1 MLLKRVEINNF
12 RGIQSLSINLG
23 KTTTLIGENN
33 TGKSTILEAI
43 RTALGVYPSGG
54 KQFLEYDYHI
64 SNENQQ
70 PSDAAPI
77 KIVLHFAEQK
87 NDEWHEKTV
96 QQLKEII
103 QIDSDGLKFVRLQL
117 KSMYKLVENS
127 RDRPYVFLNAENNK
141 LNTTRE
147 SYLTLRSLVPI
158 FNLEAMR
165 SSREFNPTSKYWGP
179 VVRSPNMSI
188 DTKQELENKISS
200 LNQEIVEKH
209 ESFDQIKKE
218 LAKIADLISFDDM
231 SPVNIEAVPTKIFDI
246 LSRSQ
251 VTLTSVNGAS
261 IPLRYHGEGT
271 QSLAVMCLF
280 EAFRKNKL
288 DETYPEHASPI
299 LTLEEPE
306 AHLHP
311 SAASSIMQVLEGA
324 IGQSIVATH
333 SGDLISKLPIESL
346 RRLRRKDGLIK
357 IYQFDKSKFTDDELY
372 AVEYLQTTRGNIF
385 FARCWLLVEGPS
397 DRIIFEGCAAAC
409 QIDLVRLGIYCIE
422 YSELLGKLDGVV
434 KLAIQLGIEWLVVAD
449 GDGDGDNYIENAK
462 KFEQNDNGNHTY
474 QLQYQNIECA
484 LYENGYDSVYK
495 SRDKKQN
502 TINRS
507 HKQNKAARVAKEMKS
522 KGPNSVPEWACDV
535 LNSCVKLAREA
546 Q

>member
-12 RGIQSLSINLG
+12 RGIESLSIDLG

-43 RTALGVYPSGG
+43 RTALGIYSSGR

-70 PSDAAPI
+70 PSDAKPI

-87 NDEWHEKTV
+87 NDEWHEEIV
-96 QQLKEII
+96 QRLKAII
-103 QIDSDGLKFVRLQL
+103 QTDSDGLKFIRLQL
-117 KSMYKLVENS
+117 QSMYEPDVNS
-127 RDRPYVFLNAENNK
+127 RDPPYVFLNTENKK
-141 LNTTRE
+141 LSTTRE
-147 SYLTLRSLVPI
+147 SYLRLRSFIPI
-158 FNLEAMR
+158 FNLETMR
-165 SSREFNPTSKYWGP
+165 SSSEFNPTSKYWGP
-179 VVRSPNMSI
+179 IVRYPNMSL
-188 DTKQELENKISS
+188 DTKQVLENKISS
-200 LNQEIVEKH
+200 LNQEIIEKH

-218 LAKIADLISFDDM
+218 LTKIADLISFNDV
-231 SPVNIEAVPTKIFDI
+231 SPVNIEAIPTKIFDI

-251 VTLTSVNGAS
+251 VTLTSVNGAN
-261 IPLRYHGEGT
+261 IPLQYHGEGT
-271 QSLAVMCLF
+271 QSLAVVCLF

-288 DETYPEHASPI
+288 EETYSKHASPI

-311 SAASSIMQVLEGA
+311 SAASSIMQVLEGT

-346 RRLRRKDGLIK
+346 RRLRRKDGLIQ
-357 IYQFDKSKFTDDELY
+357 IYQFDESNFDPDELY
-372 AVEYLQTTRGNIF
+372 AVKYLQTTRGNIF
-385 FARCWLLVEGPS
+385 FARCWLLVEGQS

-409 QIDLVRLGIYCIE
+409 QIDLVGLGIYCIE

-449 GDGDGDNYIENAK
+449 GDNEGSDYIENANK
-462 KFEQNDNGNHTY
+462 LEQNGNHTY
-474 QLQYQNIECA
+474 QLQYPNIEHA
-484 LYENGYDSVYK
+484 LFENGYNSIYQ

-502 TINRS
+502 DINRS
-507 HKQNKAARVAKEMKS
+507 HKQHKAIQVAKEMKS
-522 KGPNSVPEWACDV
+522 NGPDSVPEWARTV
-535 LNSCVKLAREA
+535 LNRCVKLAREA